1 MRGVVRCFSRHCIS
15 LSFWQLVQLVVFIS
29 YVSVQYVL
37 HVQLSTR
44 LNEALARLD
53 KLEQWMKN
61 ERHGKV
67 QTETFDMKQGPDHSR
82 GKRHSEEGRLNK
94 LWERIE
100 SLDSR

>member
-29 YVSVQYVL
+29 YVSAQYVL

-53 KLEQWMKN
+53 KLEQWMIN

-67 QTETFDMKQGPDHSR
+67 QTETFDMKQGPDNSR